1 MSGLAE
7 AQAAMRAAIVDG
19 DAAGILSRL
28 FGGRDPRYRLSIH
41 QRHYGASIA
50 DLLRRRYPTTDW
62 LVGASFL
69 TRAANDFGRYSP
81 PSRPALGEYGEK
93 FPEFLAGRAGVEAMP
108 WLVDL
113 GALEWRL
120 AEVAAQ
126 IELPALALDAF
137 AAFAEHPLDELGL
150 RLQPGVAYFSSAWPV
165 DDLVRYF
172 LDGNAPE
179 RLDFPPMAIWLELRG
194 ARGAFTMRRLDR
206 GVHAFRLAIAAGT
219 SLAAAIEG
227 AATAGIDPGA
237 AFAGLFADALVTR
250 IETRTS
256 GARE

>member
-1 MSGLAE
+1 LPGLAE

-19 DAAGILSRL
+19 DAAGILPRL

-41 QRHYGASIA
+41 QRHYAASIA